1 LILFICQAKKRET
14 ILLVGQKTGQSIQW
28 PGGDQMKSAICTL
41 LVAAA
46 LLLASCAAMPS
57 KEDQAQQLNP
67 EPAEETATPVAELQ
81 APCQYPIAPGIWV
94 PGDGPLPAHPFKY
107 YRIRCW
113 PGCHDPNSQPR
124 SHNY

>member
-1 LILFICQAKKRET
+1 MR
-14 ILLVGQKTGQSIQW
+14 
-28 PGGDQMKSAICTL
+28 SAIRTL
-41 LVAAA
+41 LIAAA
-46 LLLASCAAMPS
+46 LLLAACAAIPS
-57 KEDQAQQLNP
+57 GEDQAQKPSL
-67 EPAEETATPVAELQ
+67 EPAEQPDSSAATVEP
-81 APCQYPIAPGIWV
+81 PWQYPIAPGIWY